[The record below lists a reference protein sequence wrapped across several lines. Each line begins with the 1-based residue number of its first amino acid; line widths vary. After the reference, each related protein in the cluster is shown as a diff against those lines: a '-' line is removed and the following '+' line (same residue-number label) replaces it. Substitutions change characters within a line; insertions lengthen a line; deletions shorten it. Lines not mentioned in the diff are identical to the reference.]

1 MALPISRG
9 GDSALSR
16 EPVRTCIGCGTK
28 RPQRELRRLC
38 LSSEGELMVDRDRRA
53 PGRGAYLCGPG
64 CLSAAVKRRSLGRA
78 FRGRMTGGL
87 EAVQRELDASE
98 R

>member
-1 MALPISRG
+1 M
-9 GDSALSR
+9 
-16 EPVRTCIGCGTK
+16 GCGTR

-38 LSSEGELMVDRDRRA
+38 LSSEGELKWDRDRRA

-64 CLSAAVKRRSLGRA
+64 CLTAAVKRRSLGRA

-87 EAVQRELDASE
+87 EAVQKELDAAE

>member
-1 MALPISRG
+1 MN
-9 GDSALSR
+9 R
-16 EPVRTCIGCGTK
+16 EPERTCIGCGTR

-38 LSSEGELMVDRDRRA
+38 LSSEGELQWDRSRRA

-64 CLSAAVKRRSLGRA
+64 CLTAAVKRRSLGRA

>member
-1 MALPISRG
+1 
-9 GDSALSR
+9 
-16 EPVRTCIGCGTK
+16 
-28 RPQRELRRLC
+28 LRRLC
-38 LSSEGELMVDRDRRA
+38 LSSEGELTWDRDQRA

-64 CLSAAVKRRSLGRA
+64 CLTAAVKRRSLGRA